1 MPGKSKM
8 LGKDVSAFAAEAA
21 MPNVASIKAA
31 IRNSLRCF
39 MIAPFS
45 LVRPRRAAP
54 FTHCMSSGVRGSS
67 QHATDRSGDAS
78 VLLGCFPFSAVPPG
92 RRHCAV
98 GGWVADAAREEL
110 GGTGRRAGRGC
121 CEREA
126 VAPGVCVS
134 QRVVCCFWGAGV
146 LGVLECDFGVCGL
159 VFVVCGLGEGEG
171 GFVGVVLGGV
181 EGDGLEVVLGGVG
194 G

>member
-126 VAPGVCVS
+126 VAP
-134 QRVVCCFWGAGV
+134 V